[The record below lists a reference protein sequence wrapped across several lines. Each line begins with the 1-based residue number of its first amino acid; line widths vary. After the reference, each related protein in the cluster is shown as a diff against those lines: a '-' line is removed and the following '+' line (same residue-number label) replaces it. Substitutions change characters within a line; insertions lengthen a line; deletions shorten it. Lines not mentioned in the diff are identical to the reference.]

1 MHIGNF
7 RRFALA
13 FTVFTFVAGMG
24 VFAQAT
30 VVAEGGIDVPAMVK
44 DLGLPKDK
52 AEAATTVINGFVGQ
66 IQESGKALV
75 ALLSQKKAE
84 QILDAQVSAK
94 IVQVQKNFVLKFE
107 KFKLDLA
114 DVAGEANTITVAVKF
129 KALIPVVLLPET
141 ATAPAAVLSAVP
153 LSSTAA
159 SKKPAEIPLG
169 SAPMASMPASTTN
182 GGSSLDLSVDVAP
195 GAGSSD
201 GMDAMEKGAAMGMDM
216 MGMME
221 KMPMDSMV
229 GMMAMEDDKMSNDPM
244 QSMASGSMPASS
256 NPGATDP
263 VVAQLLIQLQTTNN
277 LMSQIL
283 SSPASAGSASA
294 QAQVQL
300 LIQLS
305 TSQTALIRQVL
316 DAAKTSQ
323 SSGSMSSGSM
333 QSGSMSM
340 M

>member
-1 MHIGNF
+1 M
-7 RRFALA
+7 A

-24 VFAQAT
+24 AFAQAA
-30 VVAEGGIDVPAMVK
+30 VVTEGGIDVPAMVK

-75 ALLSQKKAE
+75 ALLSQKKPE

-94 IVQVQKNFVLKFE
+94 IVQVQKNFALKFE

-114 DVAGEANTITVAVKF
+114 DVAGEANTIAVAVKF

-141 ATAPAAVLSAVP
+141 ATAPAAVPSAAP

-169 SAPMASMPASTTN
+169 SAPMASMPTSTTN

-195 GAGSSD
+195 GAGSSG
-201 GMDAMEKGAAMGMDM
+201 GMDAMEKGEAMGMDMMAMEDDAAMKGMDM

-221 KMPMDSMV
+221 KMPMDSMM

-244 QSMASGSMPASS
+244 QIMAGGSMPASG

-263 VVAQLLIQLQTTNN
+263 VVAQLLIQLQATNN

-294 QAQVQL
+294 QVQVQL
-300 LIQLS
+300 LVQLS
-305 TSQTALIRQVL
+305 ASQTALIRQIL
-316 DAAKTSQ
+316 GAAKTSQ
-323 SSGSMSSGSM
+323 PSGSM